1 MIGVVWGVI
10 RSVPLWVWLSAA
22 LAGSLWGNYRQ
33 FRDAL
38 QVEVVHE
45 QALNT
50 AVLQGQ
56 ITALAGRADA
66 LDLQGRQLAADAQ
79 ALLDS
84 LGVIHEQEQT
94 QLTTWRGF
102 VRRLPPLPTG
112 CGPGPERVDGFN
124 SVMRSE
130 P

>member
-1 MIGVVWGVI
+1 MSVLLGLL

-38 QVEVVHE
+38 QVEAVHE

-50 AVLQGQ
+50 AWLQGELH
-56 ITALAGRADA
+56 ALNDRADA
-66 LDLQGRQLAADAQ
+66 LDLQGRLLAVDAQ
-79 ALLDS
+79 ALLDR
-84 LGVIHEQEQT
+84 LEGIHKQEQT
-94 QLTTWRGF
+94 QLSEWRGF
-102 VRRLPPLPTG
+102 VRRLPPLPSG

-124 SVMRSE
+124 SVMRGE